1 MSDEVYKSLFENS
14 CSVMLVI
21 HSETGRIIDA
31 NRAACNYSLFK
42 ARPDSPIRWLN
53 R

>member
-31 NRAACNYSLFK
+31 NTAACNYSLFK
-42 ARPDSPIRWLN
+42 ARPIHPCVG
-53 R
+53 